1 MGIKGNKMNINKKTV
16 NKFIELFNQLA
27 LDYDR
32 LSKSGQETYCEM
44 QKMLDMVTEE
54 EEQMTF
60 NYVKNNTKSFGSRT

>member
-1 MGIKGNKMNINKKTV
+1 MGTKGDTMNINKKTV

-44 QKMLDMVTEE
+44 QKMLNMVTEE
-54 EEQMTF
+54 EEQITMD
-60 NYVKNNTKSFGSRT
+60 YVRNNTKSFGSRT